1 MAISKTKKQEVV
13 SELKKAFGDANIVI
27 FTDFSGMDVAS
38 ITHLRSRIREAGGRY
53 IVAKK
58 NLMYI
63 ALQDKNIEGIDPRTL
78 EGEIAIALS
87 ESDSVMLAKTIH
99 SFAKDDK
106 KPVMLSAIMDSQ
118 ILSRAEVEHL
128 ATLPSKDELHA
139 RVVGSIN
146 APAFGLARALS
157 DTMRRLVYV
166 LNAIAEQKR

>member
-1 MAISKTKKQEVV
+1 MAISKAKKQEVV
-13 SELKKAFGDANIVI
+13 SELKKAFGDANIAI
-27 FTDFSGMDVAS
+27 FTDFRGMDVAT

-58 NLMYI
+58 NLMHI
-63 ALQDKNIEGIDPRTL
+63 ALKEKKIEGIDPRTL

-87 ESDSVMLAKTIH
+87 EGDSASLAKTIH
-99 SFAKDDK
+99 SFAKDEQ

-118 ILSRAEVEHL
+118 ILSRTEVEHL

-146 APAFGLARALS
+146 APATGLAQVLNGTMQQLVYALS
-157 DTMRRLVYV
+157 
-166 LNAIAEQKR
+166 AIAEQKK